1 MKKNGLIAVL
11 ISLMGLVACTPVSL
25 NNPSANPSPNPTASS
40 SPSPNPSPSPTHQS
54 APSNFNPVTTF
65 TSVIIDA
72 RGLAVSASMSPTIS
86 ADGQEIFPGPGAG
99 DIDPNFV
106 INQGITAYVYGSL
119 DEALRNTRAG
129 STPLIITALAAD
141 GRSGVKLSSQDGKDL
156 QTANAKSMFLNNFKV
171 IFLLDR

>member
-1 MKKNGLIAVL
+1 MKISGLIAVL
-11 ISLMGLVACTPVSL
+11 TGFTLMACTPVSL
-25 NNPSANPSPNPTASS
+25 NNPSANPSPSPT
-40 SPSPNPSPSPTHQS
+40 PSLSPSPSPTPAEQNS
-54 APSNFNPVTTF
+54 PSNFNPVTTF

-119 DEALRNTRAG
+119 DDALRNTRAG
-129 STPLIITALAAD
+129 STPLIIKATAAE

-156 QTANAKSMFLNNFKV
+156 QTANAKSPFLANFKV
-171 IFLLDR
+171 IFLLDS